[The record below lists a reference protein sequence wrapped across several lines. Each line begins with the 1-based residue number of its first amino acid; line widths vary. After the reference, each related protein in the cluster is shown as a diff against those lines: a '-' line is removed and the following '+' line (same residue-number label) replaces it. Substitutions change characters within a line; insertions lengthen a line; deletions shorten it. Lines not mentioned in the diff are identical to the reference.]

1 MKQANFTFS
10 MLAATVLMA
19 GMTIGAMTAPPANA
33 QISLNLGGWQQPPPD
48 YNQVRR
54 QGFHDGIDA
63 ARHDLDRG
71 APPLH
76 AVTSGSGTRLP
87 DVTSKTTTAADS
99 ATAIKVAYEHRRD
112 YDRNRHDWN
121 DQH

>member
-1 MKQANFTFS
+1 MKQPNFTFS

-19 GMTIGAMTAPPANA
+19 GMTIGPMTAPPANA
-33 QISLNLGGWQQPPPD
+33 QISLNLGGWQQQPD
-48 YNQVRR
+48 YNQVRS

-63 ARHDLDRG
+63 ARHDLDYE

-76 AVTSGSGTRLP
+76 AVTSGSGIRLL

-121 DQH
+121 DRQ